1 MTLSDTSRLSL
12 PAALGEQAVIRPASR
27 NPVRGIWLMVA
38 AVAAFAAQDGFSR
51 HLAAEYSTLMIIMIR
66 YWAFAG
72 FVTFLALRR
81 AEGPRAAIRSR
92 RLGAHL
98 IRSCLLVAEIC
109 LIVWGYTL
117 IGLIESH
124 AVFAICPLL
133 IVALSGPILG
143 ERIVWQRWAAVAAGL
158 LGVLIILRPG
168 AGVFSWAA
176 LLPLASAM
184 LFALYSV
191 LTRLTT
197 RDEPTF
203 PAFFWPGVIGAV
215 LMTAIGLP
223 WLEPMAPQ
231 DMGFLAV
238 YCALSILSHW
248 LLLKCYEQIE
258 AARVQPYAYLQI
270 VFVTI
275 IGMVVYSEVLEPA
288 VAIGTVVIVAAG
300 LYALSL
306 DRRPA

>member
-1 MTLSDTSRLSL
+1 MTS
-12 PAALGEQAVIRPASR
+12 SR
-27 NPVRGIWLMVA
+27 NPVKGIWLMVA

-51 HLAAEYSTLMIIMIR
+51 HLAGEYNTLMIVMIR

-72 FVTFLALRR
+72 FVVLLALRR
-81 AEGPRAAIRSR
+81 PEGPSAAIRSQ

-143 ERIVWQRWAAVAAGL
+143 ERIVWQRWVAVGAGL
-158 LGVLIILRPG
+158 VGVLIILRPG
-168 AGVFSWAA
+168 LGVFSWAA
-176 LLPLASAM
+176 LLPFASAL

-215 LMTAIGLP
+215 LMTGIGLP
-223 WLEPMAPQ
+223 HLEPMLPR
-231 DMGFLAV
+231 DMAFLAV
-238 YCALSILSHW
+238 YCALSIFSHW

-275 IGMVVYSEVLEPA
+275 IGLTIYGEVLELP
-288 VAIGTVVIVAAG
+288 VAIGAMVIVAAG
-300 LYALSL
+300 IFALSL
-306 DRRPA
+306 ERKAA

>member
-1 MTLSDTSRLSL
+1 MTS
-12 PAALGEQAVIRPASR
+12 SR
-27 NPVRGIWLMVA
+27 NPTLGIWLMVA
-38 AVAAFAAQDGFSR
+38 AVATFAAQDGFAR
-51 HLAAEYSTLMIIMIR
+51 HLAGEYNTLMIIMIR

-72 FVTFLALRR
+72 FVIFLALRQTQ
-81 AEGPRAAIRSR
+81 GPRAAIRST
-92 RLGAHL
+92 RLVAHL
-98 IRSCLLVAEIC
+98 ARSCLLVAEIC

-143 ERIVWQRWAAVAAGL
+143 ERIVWQRWAAVAAGM
-158 LGVLIILRPG
+158 LGVIIILRPG
-168 AGVFSWAA
+168 VGVFSWAA
-176 LLPLASAM
+176 LLPLAAAF

-197 RDEPTF
+197 RNEPTF

-215 LMTAIGLP
+215 LMTGLGLP
-223 WLEPMAPQ
+223 HLKPMLPL
-231 DMGFLAV
+231 DMAFLAI
-238 YCALSILSHW
+238 YCALSIFSHW

-275 IGMVVYSEVLEPA
+275 IGLTIYGEVLELP
-288 VAIGTVVIVAAG
+288 VLIGTLMVVGAG

-306 DRRPA
+306 ERKTA

>member
-1 MTLSDTSRLSL
+1 MTS
-12 PAALGEQAVIRPASR
+12 SR
-27 NPVRGIWLMVA
+27 NPTLGIWLMIA
-38 AVAAFAAQDGFSR
+38 AVAAFAAQDGFSK
-51 HLAAEYSTLMIIMIR
+51 HLAGEYNTLMVIMIR

-72 FVTFLALRR
+72 FVVLLALRR
-81 AEGPRAAIRSR
+81 PEGPRAAVRSG
-92 RLGAHL
+92 RLVAHL
-98 IRSCLLVAEIC
+98 ARSCLLVAEIC

-117 IGLIESH
+117 IGLINSL
-124 AVFAICPLL
+124 AVFSVCPLL

-143 ERIVWQRWAAVAAGL
+143 ERISPERWAAVAVGMV
-158 LGVLIILRPG
+158 GVLIILRPG
-168 AGVFSWAA
+168 LGVFSWAA
-176 LLPLASAM
+176 LLPLASAF

-215 LMTAIGLP
+215 LMTGLGLP
-223 WLEPMAPQ
+223 QLEPVAPRDMA
-231 DMGFLAV
+231 FLAC

-248 LLLKCYEQIE
+248 LLLKCYEQVE
-258 AARVQPYAYLQI
+258 AARVQPYSYLQI

-275 IGMVVYSEVLEPA
+275 IGLAVYGEVLELP
-288 VAIGTVVIVAAG
+288 VLIGATVIIAAG

-306 DRRPA
+306 ERKPA

>member
-1 MTLSDTSRLSL
+1 MTS
-12 PAALGEQAVIRPASR
+12 SR
-27 NPVRGIWLMVA
+27 NPVKGIWLMVA
-38 AVAAFAAQDGFSR
+38 AVAAFAAQDGFSKY
-51 HLAAEYSTLMIIMIR
+51 LAGEYSTQMIIMIR

-72 FVTFLALRR
+72 FVSLLALRR
-81 AEGPRAAIRSR
+81 PEGPRAAIQSR

-133 IVALSGPILG
+133 VVALSGPILG
-143 ERIVWQRWAAVAAGL
+143 ERIVWQRWAAVGAGMI
-158 LGVLIILRPG
+158 GVLVILRPG
-168 AGVFSWAA
+168 LGVFSWAA
-176 LLPLASAM
+176 LLPLVAAFF
-184 LFALYSV
+184 FALYSV

-203 PAFFWPGVIGAV
+203 PAFFWPGVIGAL
-215 LMTAIGLP
+215 LMTGIGLP
-223 WLEPMAPQ
+223 HLEPMAPQ
-231 DMGFLAV
+231 DMLSLAV
-238 YCALSILSHW
+238 YCALSIFSHW

-275 IGMVVYSEVLEPA
+275 IGITIYGEVLELP
-288 VAIGTVVIVAAG
+288 VALGTAIIVAAG

-306 DRRPA
+306 ERKPA

>member
-1 MTLSDTSRLSL
+1 MTT
-12 PAALGEQAVIRPASR
+12 SR
-27 NPVRGIWLMVA
+27 NPAKGIWLMVA
-38 AVAAFAAQDGFSR
+38 AVAAFAAQDGFSK
-51 HLAAEYSTLMIIMIR
+51 HLAGEYSTQMIIMIR

-72 FVTFLALRR
+72 FVTLLALRR
-81 AEGPRAAIRSR
+81 PEGPRAAIRST

-98 IRSCLLVAEIC
+98 VRSCLLVAEIC

-133 IVALSGPILG
+133 VVALSGPILG
-143 ERIVWQRWAAVAAGL
+143 ERIVWQRWAAVAAGMI
-158 LGVLIILRPG
+158 GVLVILRPG
-168 AGVFSWAA
+168 VGVFSWAA
-176 LLPLASAM
+176 LLPLIAAFF
-184 LFALYSV
+184 FALYSV

-215 LMTAIGLP
+215 LMTGIGLP
-223 WLEPMAPQ
+223 HLEPMAPQ

-238 YCALSILSHW
+238 YCALSIFSHW

-275 IGMVVYSEVLEPA
+275 IGLTIYGEVLELP
-288 VAIGTVVIVAAG
+288 VAIGTGIIVAAG

-306 DRRPA
+306 ERKPA

>member
-1 MTLSDTSRLSL
+1 MT
-12 PAALGEQAVIRPASR
+12 ASR
-27 NPVRGIWLMVA
+27 NPAKGIWLMIA
-38 AVAAFAAQDGFSR
+38 AVAAFAAQDGFSK
-51 HLAAEYSTLMIIMIR
+51 HLASEYSTLMVIMIR
-66 YWAFAG
+66 YWVFAG
-72 FVTFLALRR
+72 FVIILALRR
-81 AEGPRAAIRSR
+81 PEGPRAAVRSS
-92 RLGAHL
+92 RLPAHL
-98 IRSCLLVAEIC
+98 ARSCLLVAEIC

-143 ERIVWQRWAAVAAGL
+143 ERISWQRWAAVAAGMA
-158 LGVLIILRPG
+158 GVLVILRPG
-168 AGVFSWAA
+168 LGVFSWAA
-176 LLPLASAM
+176 LLPLASAF

-215 LMTAIGLP
+215 LMTGLGLP
-223 WLEPMAPQ
+223 SLEPVAPV
-231 DMGFLAV
+231 DMGLLAAYV
-238 YCALSILSHW
+238 TLSILSHW

-275 IGMVVYSEVLEPA
+275 IGLVVYGEVLELP
-288 VAIGTVVIVAAG
+288 VAIGTAMIVAAG

-306 DRRPA
+306 ERKPA